1 MKTIGSKHSTRAG
14 TPGDGTHTGYHLTLE
29 PIDRRIHG
37 EFGGESIVD
46 SDRVIVMHETRLA
59 PVYYFPR
66 ADVRMDLMEKTRHRT
81 HCPFKGNASYWTL
94 KAGGKTAKN
103 VVWGYEEPYDEAERV
118 RDYVAFFWDAMDA
131 WFEDGTVA
139 QQPTISEAR
148 DDDNPFFDWLIS
160 KAWKTSSS
168 EALFEDLVRC
178 LVKAGL
184 PVSRLRLIVRTLHPQ
199 LFAMAYSWHDDADE
213 VNIWRA
219 PHTMVLSER
228 YQESPFASII
238 NGEGGVRRR
247 LEGPDPKLDYPVLE
261 DLKAEGATDYV
272 AMPMRFS
279 DGQINIISMS
289 SKAPGGFTVADLGK
303 LYEILPLL
311 SRLFE
316 VHALK
321 MTASTLL
328 GTYLGKNTGQRVLDG
343 LIKRGDGETIHAI
356 IWFSDLRNST
366 PMSKRLPSDAYL
378 ATLNEFFDCMVG
390 SIVENGGEVLKFIG
404 DAVLAI
410 FPVADPNSADPEACG
425 KALAAARSARVRIEE
440 INVQRSER
448 ELPGVEFGI
457 GLHRGDVT
465 YGNIG
470 STDRLDFTVI
480 GAPANEAARIQELC
494 KVLKTPVLISAKLAG
509 RFSGELVSLG
519 RHALRGVDAELE
531 ILTLP
536 ELGEP
541 A

>member
-1 MKTIGSKHSTRAG
+1 MKTIGSKQSTRAD

-29 PIDRRIHG
+29 PIDRRIRG

-66 ADVRMDLMEKTRHRT
+66 DDVRMDLMEKTRHRT

-94 KAGGKTAKN
+94 KEGGKTAKN
-103 VVWGYEEPYDEAERV
+103 VAWGYEEPYDEAERV
-118 RDYVAFFWDAMDA
+118 RDYVAFYWDTMDA
-131 WFEDGTVA
+131 WFEDGTAA
-139 QQPTISEAR
+139 QQPTISNAH

-178 LVKAGL
+178 LVESGL
-184 PVSRLRLIVRTLHPQ
+184 PVSRLRLIIRTLHPQ
-199 LFAMAYSWHDDADE
+199 LFAMTYSWHDDADE
-213 VNIWRA
+213 VTIWRA
-219 PHTMVLSER
+219 PHTMVLSEQ

-247 LEGPDPKLDYPVLE
+247 LEGPNPKLDYPVLE

-289 SKAPGGFTVADLGK
+289 SKAPSGFTVADLGK

-316 VHALK
+316 VQALK

-366 PMSKRLPSDAYL
+366 PMSERLSSDAYL

-410 FPVADPNSADPEACG
+410 FPVVDPNSADPEACG
-425 KALAAARSARVRIEE
+425 KALSAARSARVRIEE

-448 ELPGVEFGI
+448 ELPAVEFGI
-457 GLHRGDVT
+457 GLHLGDVT

>member
-1 MKTIGSKHSTRAG
+1 MNESTRSG
-14 TPGDGTHTGYHLTLE
+14 TPADRSHVGYHLTLE
-29 PIDRRIHG
+29 PCDRRIRV

-46 SDRVIVMHETRLA
+46 SNRALVMHETRLA

-66 ADVRMDLMEKTRHRT
+66 DDVRMDLMEKTGHRT

-94 KAGGKTAKN
+94 KAGGKAATN
-103 VVWGYEEPYDEAERV
+103 VVWGYEEPYDEAEGV
-118 RDYVAFFWDAMDA
+118 RDCVAFFWDAMDA
-131 WFEDGTVA
+131 WFEDGA
-139 QQPTISEAR
+139 AARQPTASDTQDVE
-148 DDDNPFFDWLIS
+148 NPFVDWLVS
-160 KAWKTSSS
+160 NAWEASSS
-168 EALFEDLVRC
+168 EALVENLVRC
-178 LVKAGL
+178 LVEAGM
-184 PVSRLRLIVRTLHPQ
+184 PVSRLRIMIRTLHPQ
-199 LFAMAYSWHDDADE
+199 LFAMAYSWHEDTDA
-213 VNIWRA
+213 VTVWRA
-219 PHTMVLSER
+219 PHAMALSEQ
-228 YQESPFASII
+228 YQESPFAAII

-289 SKAPGGFTVADLGK
+289 SKAPGGFTVGDLGR

-311 SRLFE
+311 SRLLE
-316 VHALK
+316 VQALK

-343 LIKRGDGETIHAI
+343 LIKRGDGETIHAL

-366 PMSKRLPSDAYL
+366 PMSDTLSSDAYL

-390 SIVENGGEVLKFIG
+390 SIVDNGGEVLKFIG

-410 FPVADPNSADPEACG
+410 FPIVDPHSAAPEACG
-425 KALAAARSARVRIEE
+425 QALAAVRGARGRVQELNR
-440 INVQRSER
+440 QRSDR
-448 ELPGVEFGI
+448 GLPAIEFGV

-465 YGNIG
+465 YGNVG

-480 GAPANEAARIQELC
+480 GAPANETAHIQDLC
-494 KVLKTPVLISAKLAG
+494 KILGTPVLISARLAE
-509 RFSGELVSLG
+509 RFTGELVSLG
-519 RHALRGVDAELE
+519 RHALRGVGTAVELW
-531 ILTLP
+531 TLP
-536 ELGEP
+536 EL
-541 A
+541 ADST

>member
-1 MKTIGSKHSTRAG
+1 MKELTPSNTPTDGSHV
-14 TPGDGTHTGYHLTLE
+14 GYHLTLE
-29 PIDRRIHG
+29 PCGRRIRG
-37 EFGGESIVD
+37 EFGGESIAD
-46 SDRVIVMHETRLA
+46 SNRVLVMHETRLA

-66 ADVRMDLMEKTRHRT
+66 DDVRMDLMEKTGHRT

-94 KAGGKTAKN
+94 KAGGKAARN
-103 VVWGYEEPYDEAERV
+103 VVWGYEEPYDEAEGV
-118 RDYVAFFWDAMDA
+118 RDCVAFFWEAMDA
-131 WFEDGTVA
+131 WFEDGAAA
-139 QQPTISEAR
+139 QQPTASDTQDVE
-148 DDDNPFFDWLIS
+148 NPFVDWLVS
-160 KAWKTSSS
+160 NAWKASSS
-168 EALFEDLVRC
+168 ETLVENLVQC
-178 LVKAGL
+178 LIEAGM
-184 PVSRLRLIVRTLHPQ
+184 PVSRLRIMIRTLHPQ
-199 LFAMAYSWHDDADE
+199 LFAMAYSWHEDTDE
-213 VNIWRA
+213 VTVWRA
-219 PHTMVLSER
+219 PHAMALSEQ
-228 YQESPFASII
+228 YQESPFAAII

-261 DLKAEGATDYV
+261 DLRAEGATDYV

-289 SKAPGGFTVADLGK
+289 SKALGGFTVGDLGR

-311 SRLFE
+311 SRLLE
-316 VHALK
+316 VQALK

-343 LIKRGDGETIHAI
+343 LIKRGDGETIHAL

-366 PMSKRLPSDAYL
+366 PMSETLSSDAYL

-410 FPVADPNSADPEACG
+410 FPIVDPDGADPEACG
-425 KALAAARSARVRIEE
+425 QALAAVRGARGHIQELNRKR
-440 INVQRSER
+440 NDR
-448 ELPGVEFGI
+448 ELPAIEFGV

-480 GAPANEAARIQELC
+480 GAPANETARIQDLC
-494 KVLKTPVLISAKLAG
+494 KVLNTPVLISARLAE
-509 RFSGELVSLG
+509 RFTGELVSLG
-519 RHALRGVDAELE
+519 RHALRGVDTKLE
-531 ILTLP
+531 VWTLP
-536 ELGEP
+536 EL
-541 A
+541 AKSA